1 MVYIIL
7 NISGNTIFI
16 PLFLKSKSKYV
27 YKKFSI
33 YLLKR
38 ISDYID
44 WLNFSWINL
53 LMALL
58 KGINYTGDATVLL
71 IMLINY

>member
-44 WLNFSWINL
+44 WLNFS
-53 LMALL
+53 
-58 KGINYTGDATVLL
+58 
-71 IMLINY
+71 